1 MVKATAPTEE
11 AKPANVQV
19 VQIMYSGCNEC
30 SGLSYVIDALKQ
42 QNVNITEQALDH
54 MLSDEAKS
62 IVSKYGIKKLP
73 ALVITGEINKPLLAP
88 FWNKIGADV
97 RRDSIVYE
105 TPNPPYYNVLLN
117 KISGNVKITIL
128 KDSSC
133 QDCFDIIG
141 FADYLKTAVY
151 SSDTTILEYNSS
163 EGNDFVKQYNISR
176 IPSVILSQEF
186 GIYPIADAW
195 PTVGTAEDD
204 GNYVLRNT
212 QPPYLNLTN
221 GKIIGRVSVTGLVD
235 SNCAECFD
243 ISLFDQVFAQFG
255 LNTSKKT
262 IYTISSVNGKAL
274 ISKYNITQVP
284 ATILSS
290 ETSAY
295 ESLAKVWD
303 QVGTV
308 EKDGSYVFRNVS
320 ILGVTYKDLKTNATV
335 KGTVE

>member
-1 MVKATAPTEE
+1 MKDKIKKHEEDGQITQKQEQSGKMVIKTENILIVIAIVIVIVSVVNIILTSAMYMSVLEKDRISKEE

-30 SGLSYVIDALKQ
+30 SGLSYVIDALRQ

-195 PTVGTAEDD
+195 PTVGTA
-204 GNYVLRNT
+204 
-212 QPPYLNLTN
+212 
-221 GKIIGRVSVTGLVD
+221 
-235 SNCAECFD
+235 
-243 ISLFDQVFAQFG
+243 
-255 LNTSKKT
+255 
-262 IYTISSVNGKAL
+262 
-274 ISKYNITQVP
+274 
-284 ATILSS
+284 
-290 ETSAY
+290 
-295 ESLAKVWD
+295 
-303 QVGTV
+303 
-308 EKDGSYVFRNVS
+308 
-320 ILGVTYKDLKTNATV
+320 
-335 KGTVE
+335 